1 MPKRQETRVFRQ
13 LAIRFTGQNSPSLF
27 DYLAFYRL
35 IAATLRLL
43 FGVICIPLRQ
53 KA

>member
-1 MPKRQETRVFRQ
+1 MPKRQETRVFR
-13 LAIRFTGQNSPSLF
+13 LVAIRFTGQNPPFLF

-35 IAATLRLL
+35 IAAILRLL
-43 FGVICIPLRQ
+43 FCLICIPLRQ